1 MSAVASLQ
9 RTVASN
15 IHPLSRRDFL
25 ITAVGGAAI
34 FGFAGLSAAAIDP
47 ASPAALPTPAAGLLF
62 EPTIW
67 FDVDTAG
74 AITVNIIR
82 AEMGQHVGTAL
93 ARILADELEADW
105 RQVRIVHVDSDPKW
119 GLMITGGSWSVW
131 QTFPIFSRAGAAG
144 RIALIEA
151 GAKLLGVAPSS
162 CGARSGKVISGG
174 RSIGYGEIVRRG
186 RLERRYTPAEL
197 AKMPIKPVAERRLIG
212 RPTPAIDIP
221 AKLDGTAIFGIDAK
235 VPGMVYARPKMPPT
249 RYGAKVVSID
259 DGAAKAVKGYMRSI
273 ALDDPSGTVPGWV
286 MVIAETYPA
295 AVRATDL
302 VKVEWSGG
310 DGADIS
316 EKDIQEHGARL
327 IADPHAGSLLD
338 TGGGDV
344 DAAFRSAKST
354 IEATYTTSSVLH
366 FQLEP
371 VNALAFEKD
380 GVFEIHTGNQWQ
392 SLILPILAK
401 ALDRPGDRIVMRTYL
416 LGGGFG
422 RRLNGDYAVPA
433 ALASKALGKPVKMI
447 LTRADDA
454 HFDSFRSPSVQTLR
468 MAFGDDGSV
477 AAMDHAATAG
487 WPTQVLLPSFMPK
500 GTNGQPYDPFAIA
513 GADHWYDVGA
523 QRVRA
528 ISNDLANRSFRPGW
542 LRSVGPGWTNWAVES
557 FIDEAAHALKMD
569 PVAFRLAHL
578 NGKGR
583 NAGGP
588 PTAVGGALRQAAV
601 VRRAAELAG
610 WGAPLPQGTGRGVA
624 TTFGQERDMPTW
636 NACVAQVR
644 VDRSTGVVAV
654 EKLTFVVDAGTIV
667 DPDGAL
673 AQVEGAALWGLSLA
687 LHEGT
692 EFVNGRVRD
701 SNLDT
706 YTPLRIAD
714 VPEIAIEFVDSP
726 QPPVGLG
733 EPVTTVVG
741 PAIGN
746 AIFAAA
752 NVRLRHIPI
761 RSADVRRAIS
771 GAVVR
776 EI

>member
-1 MSAVASLQ
+1 MASLQ
-9 RTVASN
+9 RAIGSP

-25 ITAVGGAAI
+25 IMAVGGGAV
-34 FGFAGLSAAAIDP
+34 FGFAGLGVAAIDP
-47 ASPAALPTPAAGLLF
+47 ALPNALPTPAAGPVF

-119 GLMITGGSWSVW
+119 GTMITGGSWSVW

-144 RIALIEA
+144 RIALIAA
-151 GAKLLGVAPSS
+151 GAKLMGVSPSI
-162 CGARSGKVISGG
+162 CRARSGKVIAGG
-174 RSIGYGEIVRRG
+174 RSIGYGEIVRKG
-186 RLERRYTPAEL
+186 SIDRRYTAAQL
-197 AKMPIKPVAERRLIG
+197 DNMPIKPVAERRLIG

-221 AKLDGTAIFGIDAK
+221 AKTNGTAIFGIDAK
-235 VPGMVYARPKMPPT
+235 VAGMVYARPKLPPT

-259 DGAAKAVKGYMRSI
+259 DGAAKSVNGYVRSI
-273 ALDDPSGTVPGWV
+273 VLDDPSGTVPGWV
-286 MVIAETYPA
+286 MIIAETYPA

-310 DGADIS
+310 DGANVS
-316 EKDIQEHGARL
+316 EQDIQAHGAYL

-344 DAAFRSAKST
+344 DAAFRSAKSM
-354 IEATYTTSSVLH
+354 IAATYTTSSVLH

-392 SLILPILAK
+392 TLILPTLAK
-401 ALDRPGDRIVMRTYL
+401 ALDWPVDRIVMRTYL
-416 LGGGFG
+416 VGGGFG

-468 MAFGDDGSV
+468 MAFGDDGKV
-477 AAMDHAATAG
+477 VAMDHAATAG
-487 WPTQVLLPSFMPK
+487 WPTQVLVPGFMPK
-500 GTNGQPYDPFAIA
+500 GTNGRPYDPFAIA

-528 ISNDLANRSFRPGW
+528 ISNDLANSSFRPGW

-557 FIDEAAHALKMD
+557 FMDEAAEALQMD
-569 PVAFRLAHL
+569 PVAFRVAHL

-601 VRRAAELAG
+601 VRRAAALAG
-610 WGAPLPQGTGRGVA
+610 WGGPLPQDSGRGIA

-636 NACVAQVR
+636 NACVALVR
-644 VDRSTGVVAV
+644 VDRRTGVVTV
-654 EKLTFVVDAGTIV
+654 EKLTLVVDAGTIV
-667 DPDGAL
+667 DPESAR
-673 AQVEGAALWGLSLA
+673 AQVQGAALWGLSLA

-692 EFVNGRVRD
+692 EFVKGEVRD
-701 SNLDT
+701 TNLDT
-706 YTPLRIAD
+706 YTPLRIGD
-714 VPEIAIEFVDSP
+714 VPEMEIEFVDSA

-733 EPVTTVVG
+733 EPATTVVG

-746 AIFAAA
+746 AIFAAV

-761 RSADVRRAIS
+761 RAADVRRAIS
-771 GAVVR
+771 GA
-776 EI
+776 